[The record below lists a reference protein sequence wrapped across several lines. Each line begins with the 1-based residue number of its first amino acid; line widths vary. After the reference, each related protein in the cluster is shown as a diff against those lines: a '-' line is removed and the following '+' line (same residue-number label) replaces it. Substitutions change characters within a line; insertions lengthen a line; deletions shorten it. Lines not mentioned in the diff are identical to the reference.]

1 MFGERGLCVSFAG
14 NDCGPEFLDSSILY
28 INLLV
33 CLIFVFLLFTK
44 TFKQDNTRIANILA
58 IVFSVWIFFFKII
71 NSLFFAE
78 YVLLF
83 ILLFSPYSYGAFFV
97 VGGIISTKYFS
108 KYYGEII
115 IKFGIAIFTIQ
126 ALIGIFEIIEDIFY
140 LPALLTILSNV
151 LVISF
156 WFIYFKTL
164 SSKTNVSFVSKND
177 PKDW

>member
-1 MFGERGLCVSFAG
+1 MEACISFDAG
-14 NDCGPEFLDSSILY
+14 GCGPEFLDSSILY

-33 CLIFVFLLFTK
+33 CLIFVFLVFTK
-44 TFKQDNTRIANILA
+44 AFKQDNTRIANILA
-58 IVFSVWIFFFKII
+58 IVFSVWIYVFNII
-71 NSLFFAE
+71 NSLFLAE

-115 IKFGIAIFTIQ
+115 IKFGIAIFTIST
-126 ALIGIFEIIEDIFY
+126 LIEIFKIIEGIFYF
-140 LPALLTILSNV
+140 PVLLTILSNV
-151 LVISF
+151 LIISF

-164 SSKTNVSFVSKND
+164 SSKTNVSLVSKND

>member
-1 MFGERGLCVSFAG
+1 MFGERGLCVSFVG

-44 TFKQDNTRIANILA
+44 AFKQDNTRIANILA
-58 IVFSVWIFFFKII
+58 IVFSVWIFVFKII

-177 PKDW
+177 PKNW

>member
-1 MFGERGLCVSFAG
+1 MEACISFVAG
-14 NDCGPEFLDSSILY
+14 GCGPEFLDSSILY

-33 CLIFVFLLFTK
+33 CLIFVFLVFTK
-44 TFKQDNTRIANILA
+44 AFKQDNTRIANILA
-58 IVFSVWIFFFKII
+58 IVFSVWIYVFNII
-71 NSLFFAE
+71 NSLFLAE

-115 IKFGIAIFTIQ
+115 IKFGIAIFTIST
-126 ALIGIFEIIEDIFY
+126 LIEIFKIIEGIFYF
-140 LPALLTILSNV
+140 PVLLTILSNV
-151 LVISF
+151 LIISF

-164 SSKTNVSFVSKND
+164 SSKTNVSLVSKND

>member
-1 MFGERGLCVSFAG
+1 MEACISFVAG
-14 NDCGPEFLDSSILY
+14 GCGPEFLDSSILY

-33 CLIFVFLLFTK
+33 CLIFVFLVFTK
-44 TFKQDNTRIANILA
+44 AFKQDNTRIANILA
-58 IVFSVWIFFFKII
+58 IVFSVWIYVFNII
-71 NSLFFAE
+71 NSLFLAE

-115 IKFGIAIFTIQ
+115 IKFGIAIFTIST
-126 ALIGIFEIIEDIFY
+126 LIEIFKIIEGIFYF
-140 LPALLTILSNV
+140 PVLLTILSNV
-151 LVISF
+151 LIISF
-156 WFIYFKTL
+156 WFIYFKTF
-164 SSKTNVSFVSKND
+164 SSKTNVSLVSKND

>member
-1 MFGERGLCVSFAG
+1 MVACISMHGGG
-14 NDCGPEFLDSSILY
+14 CGAEILDSGILY

-44 TFKQDNTRIANILA
+44 ALKQDNTGIANILA
-58 IVFSVWIFFFKII
+58 IVFSVWIFVFKII
-71 NSLFFAE
+71 NSLFLAE

-115 IKFGIAIFTIQ
+115 IKFGVAIFTI
-126 ALIGIFEIIEDIFY
+126 ATLIGIFLIIEDIFY
-140 LPALLTILSNV
+140 FPVLTG
-151 LVISF
+151 
-156 WFIYFKTL
+156 
-164 SSKTNVSFVSKND
+164 KN
-177 PKDW
+177 